1 MNLLFICCF
10 PHFPPPD
17 PTLTIENVTEVMGE
31 VGDWERV
38 VRESISNFE
47 LIPEFKVEEIKQQPS
62 SEKHKGQAVGEYW
75 IKTDPGASWEKLAE
89 ALYNGGEERA
99 LCTPMQMQ
107 YLLTTEVPAM
117 VLMYDCD
124 SEQPVHE
131 SPKDFPGSMQS

>member
-1 MNLLFICCF
+1 MSWNKSLFICCF
-10 PHFPPPD
+10 PHFSPPD

-38 VRESISNFE
+38 VLESISNFE

-89 ALYNGGEERA
+89 ALYNAGEERA
-99 LCTPMQMQ
+99 LAMAKQ
-107 YLLTTEVPAM
+107 YLPNGM
-117 VLMYDCD
+117 CI
-124 SEQPVHE
+124 S
-131 SPKDFPGSMQS
+131 